1 MEQYIGQ
8 IKLFCGNFAPKD
20 WAFCNGQLLS
30 IAQNT
35 ALFSLLG
42 TNYGGDGKSNFALP
56 NLSGAAVVHP
66 SDDFS
71 RPGYADGSNN
81 KLLQPFNLPAHTHNV
96 KANIKA
102 KSTTDTKNSPVG
114 NYPANSGGFTDK
126 EYQTKAGEIM
136 AADSLVV
143 SSVSTTGTTSTP
155 PPLSNMQP
163 YLAVNFIICTGNGE
177 YPARP

>member
-1 MEQYIGQ
+1 MEQYLGQ

-20 WAFCNGQLLS
+20 WAFCNGQLLP

-42 TNYGGDGKSNFALP
+42 TNYGGDGKSTFALP
-56 NLSGAAVVHP
+56 NLAGAAVVHP
-66 SDDFS
+66 DFQ
-71 RPGYADGSNN
+71 PGNADGRNN
-81 KLLQPFNLPAHTHNV
+81 KSLQPYNFPAHTHNV

-102 KSTTDTKNSPVG
+102 KSTVDTKTSPVG

-126 EYQTKAGEIM
+126 EYQTTAGQRM

-143 SSVSTTGTTSTP
+143 TSVSTEGTTSTP
-155 PPLSNMQP
+155 PSLSNMQP
-163 YLAVNFIICTGNGE
+163 YLAVNFIICTNNGE
-177 YPARP
+177 YPPRP